1 MSEEKIKQDVG
12 DEEISEPTEATKE
25 QSEAQNAEESVVD
38 ASEVLEELKGAAEGF
53 KTIIEFL
60 THVENVKEEIEK
72 NKIIKDGVILS
83 TIHGVKGM
91 EFKNVFIINCVE
103 ETIPHKSSIED
114 NLEEER
120 RLFYGAKRWLE
131 IA

>member
-1 MSEEKIKQDVG
+1 MSEEKIKQDVV

-91 EFKNVFIINCVE
+91 EFKNVFN
-103 ETIPHKSSIED
+103 
-114 NLEEER
+114 R
-120 RLFYGAKRWLE
+120 R
-131 IA
+131 

>member
-1 MSEEKIKQDVG
+1 MSEEKIKQDVV

-91 EFKNVFIINCVE
+91 EFKNVFIIN
-103 ETIPHKSSIED
+103 SIED